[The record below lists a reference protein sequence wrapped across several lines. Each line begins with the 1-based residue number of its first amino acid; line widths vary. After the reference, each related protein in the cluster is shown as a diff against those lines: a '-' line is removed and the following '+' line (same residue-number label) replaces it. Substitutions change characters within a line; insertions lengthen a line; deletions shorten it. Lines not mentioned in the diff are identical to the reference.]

1 MFEDDKN
8 VFMVME
14 LMKGGELLDRIL
26 KHKSLSERE
35 AALIMY
41 TLASTFTFLHE
52 EGVGYMFL
60 TNLQVSLTRIL
71 ATLCIFS
78 FLPSCRDR
86 VSSREK
92 VDNVNWPPL
101 RVSKRTFQPERRAN
115 ARNVSFETLNVY
127 QFTLSTQLIIPHYF
141 ILGLSLFCLST
152 LFDCV
157 KKTRASLSIN
167 QKLRTTKPIPTW
179 SLAFSR
185 ALDS

>member
-52 EGVGYMFL
+52 EGVGYIFL

-92 VDNVNWPPL
+92 VDNVNFATVKSFKADISARAKVETSALKLLTLTNL
-101 RVSKRTFQPERRAN
+101 R
-115 ARNVSFETLNVY
+115 Y
-127 QFTLSTQLIIPHYF
+127 QLS
-141 ILGLSLFCLST
+141 
-152 LFDCV
+152 
-157 KKTRASLSIN
+157 
-167 QKLRTTKPIPTW
+167 
-179 SLAFSR
+179 
-185 ALDS
+185 

>member
-1 MFEDDKN
+1 
-8 VFMVME
+8 ME

-101 RVSKRTFQPERRAN
+101 GVSKRTFQPERRAN
-115 ARNVSFETLNVY
+115 ARNVSFETLNVD
-127 QFTLSTQLIIPHYF
+127 QFTLSTQLIIPLYF

-179 SLAFSR
+179 SLAFSH

>member
-60 TNLQVSLTRIL
+60 TNLQVRIL
-71 ATLCIFS
+71 ATLSIFS
-78 FLPSCRDR
+78 FLPSCRAR

-92 VDNVNWPPL
+92 
-101 RVSKRTFQPERRAN
+101 
-115 ARNVSFETLNVY
+115 
-127 QFTLSTQLIIPHYF
+127 
-141 ILGLSLFCLST
+141 
-152 LFDCV
+152 DC
-157 KKTRASLSIN
+157 
-167 QKLRTTKPIPTW
+167 
-179 SLAFSR
+179 
-185 ALDS
+185 ALT

>member
-60 TNLQVSLTRIL
+60 TNRQVSLTRIL

-101 RVSKRTFQPERRAN
+101 GVSKRTF
-115 ARNVSFETLNVY
+115 
-127 QFTLSTQLIIPHYF
+127 
-141 ILGLSLFCLST
+141 
-152 LFDCV
+152 
-157 KKTRASLSIN
+157 
-167 QKLRTTKPIPTW
+167 
-179 SLAFSR
+179 
-185 ALDS
+185 

>member
-52 EGVGYMFL
+52 EGVGYTFL

-71 ATLCIFS
+71 TTLCIFS
-78 FLPSCRDR
+78 FLPSYRDR

-92 VDNVNWPPL
+92 DCDNVNWPPL
-101 RVSKRTFQPERRAN
+101 RVSKRTFQPERRSK
-115 ARNVSFETLNVY
+115 R
-127 QFTLSTQLIIPHYF
+127 QL
-141 ILGLSLFCLST
+141 
-152 LFDCV
+152 
-157 KKTRASLSIN
+157 
-167 QKLRTTKPIPTW
+167 
-179 SLAFSR
+179 
-185 ALDS
+185 